1 MMLSPRPGTQ
11 WIMYQYLNYSQ
22 PYLQSSIHFIKRKD
36 TPFEYT
42 RFEDLEK
49 MTINVVGNYVY
60 EEGFNEAT
68 GVEKITTSSL
78 TENMRMLIDR
88 KVDLTLDD
96 ERVLRYAINQSMPQS
111 MAALVILV
119 KPLAMRGINIGVSR
133 KNPTMR

>member
-1 MMLSPRPGTQ
+1 MK
-11 WIMYQYLNYSQ
+11 N
-22 PYLQSSIHFIKRKD
+22 SSTKHGR
-36 TPFEYT
+36 
-42 RFEDLEK
+42 R
-49 MTINVVGNYVY
+49 
-60 EEGFNEAT
+60 
-68 GVEKITTSSL
+68 KITTSSL

-88 KVDLTLDD
+88 KVDMTLDD